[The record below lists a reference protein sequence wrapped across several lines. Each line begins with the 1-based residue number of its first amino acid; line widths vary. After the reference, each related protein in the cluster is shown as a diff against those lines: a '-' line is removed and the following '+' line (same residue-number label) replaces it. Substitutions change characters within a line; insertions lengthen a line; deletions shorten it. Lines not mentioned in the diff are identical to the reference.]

1 MLAAGVDEH
10 GYGAALDYVQA
21 AALQRKSF
29 VYKIVDRRSERELAV
44 EPGFYGVLVGGLDVF
59 EMAGLKRAEMR
70 VHYGRSDGGFAAGA
84 S

>member
-21 AALQRKSF
+21 ATLQGKSF

-44 EPGFYGVLVGGLDVF
+44 EPGFYGVLVGRLNVF
-59 EMAGLKRAEMR
+59 EMAGLEGTQMSI
-70 VHYGRSDGGFAAGA
+70 HYGRGDGGLAAGA
-84 S
+84 A